1 MRTRSIGSLQVS
13 VVGVGCANFGR
24 GIDLDGTRA
33 IIGAAVEA
41 GINFFDTADTYGV
54 PKTNSELCVGEA
66 LKPFRERVIIATKFG
81 RRLDGT
87 RFGAKPAYVRSATE
101 ASLKRLQTD
110 RIDLMQVHIP
120 DPSTPIE
127 ATLGALADLVKE
139 GKIREIGGSNF
150 AAPDLR
156 SVHAAARA
164 NGAPTFASTQA
175 SFSLLHR
182 KPVADLL
189 AECER
194 TGTRLLPYQPL
205 FNGLLTGKYRLG
217 EHAPDDSRIA
227 TKSVQ
232 KQAEILS
239 ASNLATVAS
248 LTRYAEGQGR
258 TIIELAFGWLLSHKA
273 VPSIIAGVSS
283 PAQVKSNVSSCN
295 WELSAHQMEEIRL
308 ILEANAPSGDL
319 LDINGL

>member
-1 MRTRSIGSLQVS
+1 
-13 VVGVGCANFGR
+13 
-24 GIDLDGTRA
+24 
-33 IIGAAVEA
+33 
-41 GINFFDTADTYGV
+41 V
-54 PKTNSELCVGEA
+54 PKTSSELCVGEA
-66 LKPFRERVIIATKFG
+66 LKQFRERVIVATKFG
-81 RRLDGT
+81 RRLDDT
-87 RFGAKPAYVRSATE
+87 HFGASPDYVRSATE
-101 ASLKRLQTD
+101 ASLRRLQTD

-120 DPSTPIE
+120 DPLTPIE
-127 ATLGALADLVKE
+127 ATLGALGELVKQ

-150 AAPDLR
+150 NAPDLR

-164 NGAPTFASTQA
+164 IGAPTFASTQA

-217 EHAPDDSRIA
+217 DLVPGQSRMA
-227 TKSVQ
+227 TKSAQ

-248 LTRYAEGQGR
+248 LTRYAEDQGR
-258 TIIELAFGWLLSHKA
+258 TIIELAFGWLLSHKV
-273 VPSIIAGVSS
+273 VPSVIAGVSS

-295 WELSAHQMEEIRL
+295 WELSTQQVEEVRL